1 MQSLIDSLL
10 QVIDSHVSIRRYK
23 PHEMDDDTL
32 EKLIYAGI
40 RAPSSANLQ
49 PYTIIAVREQG
60 KKDIIAELCGNQLH
74 IRQCSVFLLF
84 TADYYRASRAMEKL
98 GIEPAEPNIY
108 ALYVAA
114 VDAALAAQNIA
125 LAAEAMGYG
134 ICYIGAVQ
142 NNPCRIAELLGL
154 PEKTYPLFG
163 MTIGIPDEE
172 PPRRIRLPVE
182 TILHREGYEDAKEGD
197 VIETYREAG
206 HLDSLVRRFNRY
218 LSREGGVA
226 RRFPSF
232 IECLERRGFRTTP

>member
-1 MQSLIDSLL
+1 MQSLIESLL
-10 QVIDSHVSIRRYK
+10 EVIDSHVSIRRYK
-23 PHEMDDDTL
+23 PHEMDDETL

-49 PYTIIAVREQG
+49 PYTIIAVRDQA
-60 KKDIIAELCGNQLH
+60 KKDIIAELCGNQPH

-84 TADYYRASRAMEKL
+84 TADYYRASKAMEKL
-98 GIEPAEPNIY
+98 GIEPAQPNIY
-108 ALYVAA
+108 GLYVAA

-163 MTIGIPDEE
+163 MTIGVPDEE
-172 PPRRIRLPVE
+172 PPKRLRLPVK
-182 TILHREGYEDAKEGD
+182 TILHREAYEGAKEES
-197 VIETYREAG
+197 VINTYREAG
-206 HLDSLVRRFNRY
+206 HLDSLVRRFKRY
-218 LSREGGVA
+218 LSIEGGIA

-232 IECLERRGFRTTP
+232 IECLEKRGFRTTP